1 MTELV
6 FNDSFLSHFLVSRIK
21 TQEATIGLKTN
32 WPSVVLN
39 FSPHNDSLNNLIGR
53 VTGHPVYFNMTTH
66 LDFLMFCFNKSI
78 IQIKK
83 KFINSKH
90 ISKFQ
95 LISLTKQNNSNFFF
109 KFETAPPPTPPKRD
123 PCYPSPCGSNARCR
137 VENDY
142 AVCECLPE
150 YHGNPYESCRP
161 ECLSNPDCPSNTACI
176 RNKCQDP
183 CPGTCGVNA
192 ICTVTNHV
200 PVCTCQVGYTG
211 DAFRYCSVVV
221 EGIYQFFSNE
231 ILVSN

>member
-1 MTELV
+1 
-6 FNDSFLSHFLVSRIK
+6 
-21 TQEATIGLKTN
+21 
-32 WPSVVLN
+32 
-39 FSPHNDSLNNLIGR
+39 
-53 VTGHPVYFNMTTH
+53 
-66 LDFLMFCFNKSI
+66 MFCFNKSI

-231 ILVSN
+231 PLVSWSFCRRTTKRPMQPVTLRFEYGLSHFGQIRHMRMSTWILWKS